1 MKHLKII
8 LDKENKH
15 MSIALNPEAQPFKAE
30 IELEDMYLFFYNKYW
45 EIYTQFIHYQYKF
58 YLFIFFMTTNFG
70 VLSGTISYSHLFI
83 QKPRV
88 SSSTET

>member
-30 IELEDMYLFFYNKYW
+30 IELEDMYLFFYNKY
-45 EIYTQFIHYQYKF
+45 
-58 YLFIFFMTTNFG
+58 
-70 VLSGTISYSHLFI
+70 
-83 QKPRV
+83 
-88 SSSTET
+88 